1 MRRIT
6 WGFAVCVVF
15 AGLPPVAR
23 AQQGGC
29 SGPDG
34 SRFNLEPRPNAVVQA
49 AQSVAFLP
57 NEPNGD
63 LVVAT
68 ATDMRGLA
76 GSTDVF
82 YVQRSGSGCVP
93 NLEGGLPNINN
104 IVDLFVPFG
113 TATVIADPAR
123 RAFFIV
129 DLRFG
134 LSTDD
139 NGLGILRTTTGRL
152 TDASACP
159 DGTQAGS
166 ASCFSVGAVTNI
178 TDLNAF
184 LDNPHIAVDPRTTGT
199 GAGDV
204 YTVVGQRSSRGL
216 SKKVTLTACTNAS
229 LACGNS
235 ITISGGDVNADFPY
249 VQVRPDGA
257 ITISYR
263 NTTFPGVNPEDIKFV
278 TCTPSGAPAAPV
290 CGAPVLV
297 TTEKN
302 PVFATTPGDVPMLDE
317 LYPRHAH
324 RVESDGTTVTTFLTY
339 DRCEVPIIQQTG
351 LGSPFC
357 PKAGVAL
364 TTSTDGG
371 VSWSSVTGVAPGKGQ
386 KFFST
391 IVTDT
396 STGTVNLV
404 YYSTENDPF
413 QQRPQVFLV
422 QAPRGTTSP
431 GPATMLTA
439 NVGDVQAG
447 PPLVVFLQP
456 AGFGDRLG
464 VAAGQNR
471 VYTTFTW
478 NSVPGLYASTPSPD
492 MNNHLSRFVY

>member
-1 MRRIT
+1 MRRIA
-6 WGFAVCVVF
+6 WGFGVCVVF
-15 AGLPPVAR
+15 AGLTPVAR
-23 AQQGGC
+23 GQQGGC

-34 SRFNLEPRPNAVVQA
+34 SRFNLEPRVNAVVQA

-57 NEPNGD
+57 NGANGD

-68 ATDMRGLA
+68 ATDMRGLG

-93 NLEGGLPNINN
+93 NLEGGLPGINN
-104 IVDLFVPFG
+104 IVGSFIPFG
-113 TATVIADPAR
+113 TATVIADPTR

-134 LSTDD
+134 GAD
-139 NGLGILRTTTGRL
+139 NNGVGILRTTAGRL
-152 TDASACP
+152 TDTSACP

-166 ASCFSVGAVTNI
+166 ASCFSVAAVTNI
-178 TDLNAF
+178 TSLNAF

-204 YTVVGQRSSRGL
+204 YTVVGQRSASGF
-216 SKKVTLTACTNAS
+216 SKSVRLTACTNAS

-235 ITISGGDVNADFPY
+235 ITISGADANADFPY
-249 VQVRPDGA
+249 VQVRPDGM
-257 ITISYR
+257 ITVSYR
-263 NTTFPGVNPEDIKFV
+263 DTTFPGVNAEDIKFV
-278 TCTPSGAPAAPV
+278 TCTPSGAPATPV

-297 TTEKN
+297 TVEKN
-302 PVFATTPGDVPMLDE
+302 PVFATIPGDVPMLDD
-317 LYPRHAH
+317 LYPRHTH

-339 DRCEVPIIQQTG
+339 DHCEVPIIQQNG

-357 PKAGVAL
+357 AKTGVAL
-364 TTSTDGG
+364 TSSTDGG
-371 VSWSSVTGVAPGKGQ
+371 VSWSSVTSVAPSKGQ
-386 KFFST
+386 RFFST
-391 IVTDT
+391 IATDS
-396 STGTVNLV
+396 STGTVNLA

-422 QAPRGTTSP
+422 QVPRGTNSP
-431 GPATMLTA
+431 DPATMLTT

-464 VAAGQNR
+464 IAAGQSH

-492 MNNHLSRFVY
+492 MNNHLTRFVY